1 MIVVGVMGSG
11 KELEREEK
19 RLAREVGKLPN
30 WDTIFSQ
37 AAAAVGRWRL

>member
-19 RLAREVGKLPN
+19 RLAREVGAAIAKL
-30 WDTIFSQ
+30 DIIFSQ
-37 AAAAVGRWRL
+37 AAVVGRWRL